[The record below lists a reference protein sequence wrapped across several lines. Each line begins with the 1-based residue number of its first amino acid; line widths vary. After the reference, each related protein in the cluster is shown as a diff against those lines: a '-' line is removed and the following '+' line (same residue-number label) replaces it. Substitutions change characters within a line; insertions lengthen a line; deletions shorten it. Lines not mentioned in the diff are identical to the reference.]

1 MNALASR
8 RNAHRWRFAR
18 CIGAGACLAIGSAL
32 VAGCTTA
39 KPVVVSNHPHAFA
52 IDCSGASLTWSHCYQ
67 KAGKACPKGYIVAQK
82 PYKHDERITA
92 GDVLQLFGNSAAHRR
107 MLIECRDPNVHL
119 PEPVIATPSATHH
132 DATDDDTDAGDSF
145 QR

>member
-1 MNALASR
+1 MVPFHIADV
-8 RNAHRWRFAR
+8 WRCGR
-18 CIGAGACLAIGSAL
+18 CIVLGACVVSGGVLL
-32 VAGCTTA
+32 AGCTTA

-67 KAGKACPKGYIVAQK
+67 KAGKACPEGYIVAQK
-82 PYKHDERITA
+82 PYKHGERITA

-119 PEPVIATPSATHH
+119 PEPGLATPATTHH
-132 DATDDDTDAGDSF
+132 DDQATDDEGDDGDSF

>member
-1 MNALASR
+1 MSAVAPF
-8 RNAHRWRFAR
+8 RNARWWRWTR
-18 CIGAGACLAIGSAL
+18 CVSVGASLAAGSVL
-32 VAGCTTA
+32 LAGCTTA

-67 KAGKACPKGYIVAQK
+67 KAGKACPEGYIVAQK
-82 PYKHDERITA
+82 PYKHGERITA

-119 PEPVIATPSATHH
+119 PEPDSVAPSATHN
-132 DATDDDTDAGDSF
+132 DATANDEDDVESY